1 MSRYD
6 HNETMRIIGHSCIQS
21 ASLKRIDPIY
31 DAFMDNIKP
40 GQKVNV
46 REMMIDAYALGV
58 MDGKRN
64 ERQRRR
70 GSAYAG
76 KEV

>member
-6 HNETMRIIGHSCIQS
+6 SNETMRIIGHSCIQS
-21 ASLKRIDPIY
+21 RNLKRIDPIY

-46 REMMIDAYALGV
+46 RELMIDAYALGV
-58 MDGKRN
+58 MDGKRI
-64 ERQRRR
+64 ERQRRK
-70 GSAYAG
+70 GSSHVS